1 MTTPAILP
9 AERQL
14 RRVPMSYEEYLAL
27 PDTPVIVEWKEG
39 EGLFHMPPSQSHQ
52 TIVLFLGYLLQSYVS
67 LLEMGTVI
75 LAPFEVRLGQD
86 GPSREP
92 DIAFIA
98 DSAGLR
104 FTEQR
109 VVGAPD
115 LLVEIVSPSSATL
128 DRVTKFR
135 EYEAAGVR
143 EYWIIDPRPHQQ
155 QADFY
160 VRDADGHFVPAP
172 VDDDGVY
179 ASHVLPGFRL
189 RVGALWATPRPN
201 PQLVLAEI
209 MAQAPGISDEL
220 RAVYAEMRRLLSQ

>member
-1 MTTPAILP
+1 M
-9 AERQL
+9 

-39 EGLFHMPPSQSHQ
+39 EGLFHMPPSIAHQ
-52 TIVLFLGYLLQSYVS
+52 DVIGFLEAIMRFFVTALKLGRVLD
-67 LLEMGTVI
+67 
-75 LAPFEVRLGQD
+75 APVEIRLGPD

-92 DIAFIA
+92 DIVFIGQHQL
-98 DSAGLR
+98 DFLSAQR
-104 FTEQR
+104 FD
-109 VVGAPD
+109 GAPD
-115 LLVEIVSPSSATL
+115 LIVEAVSPSSVTL

-160 VRDADGHFVPAP
+160 VREEDGHFVPAA
-172 VDDDGVY
+172 VDDDGFY

-189 RVGALWATPRPN
+189 RVGSLWESPRPD
-201 PQLVLAEI
+201 PQRVLAEI
-209 MAQAPGISDEL
+209 MSQAPGISDEL
-220 RAVYAEMRRLLSQ
+220 RAVYAEMLRLLSQ